1 MPGDLDK
8 ALAAA
13 IAGLSERGPDA
24 RRAIYDKMRTA
35 LQAEVRNSNPI
46 MPINAV
52 IARRRELEYAIANF
66 ERDAARR
73 EAKAVPTTDAVVDLP
88 SNDSSAHSR
97 ASGNPEPL
105 AHAPATFGSP
115 LSRGRAE
122 DDSPAT
128 PAASETHSREQADEA
143 PPLVATPPVAEA
155 AASEP
160 PAVTEAGSPPFASVV
175 PELPAAGHPED
186 ALEKAVPTASA
197 DIDPSASAAHATVKS
212 FTDLWP
218 HTKPAPDAKL
228 FAAPSLSPAPKSTAK
243 EDLCADSDEAPALAQ
258 PESMRPTAVE
268 QHVESVSDIEAPLP
282 EVAHIKPM
290 AGEASRHALQ
300 DAAAPAPRRRRWF
313 GLLALALLVLL
324 AGIGAA
330 LIGLQLDRA
339 RSVASAP
346 MAAPRAIA
354 RPVLTSAP
362 ELFRDAGFQNAAR
375 DAFTRGNSLL
385 ANGDYDRAASAY
397 DDAIRLDPGIAA
409 AYGNRAFAHWS
420 SGRIELAIRDY
431 GSAIERDGGNFA
443 NRLNRAIAYNRIGQY
458 QRAIADLDAVVAAEP
473 ANVSALNSRCWARAL
488 LGRLDEALADCN
500 EAVRRDAKNADALD
514 SRGFVHLRA
523 GRLDRAVADY
533 SAALKLDAKLA
544 GSLYGRGLAKIGRGD
559 RAGGNEDVAAA
570 RALDPAIQTTF
581 ASYGVK

>member
-1 MPGDLDK
+1 L
-8 ALAAA
+8 
-13 IAGLSERGPDA
+13 
-24 RRAIYDKMRTA
+24 
-35 LQAEVRNSNPI
+35 
-46 MPINAV
+46 
-52 IARRRELEYAIANF
+52 
-66 ERDAARR
+66 
-73 EAKAVPTTDAVVDLP
+73 
-88 SNDSSAHSR
+88 
-97 ASGNPEPL
+97 
-105 AHAPATFGSP
+105 
-115 LSRGRAE
+115 
-122 DDSPAT
+122 
-128 PAASETHSREQADEA
+128 
-143 PPLVATPPVAEA
+143 
-155 AASEP
+155 
-160 PAVTEAGSPPFASVV
+160 ASVV
-175 PELPAAGHPED
+175 PELPVVEQLED
-186 ALEKAVPTASA
+186 APGKESPIAPA
-197 DIDPSASAAHATVKS
+197 DIDPPASAAHATVKS

-218 HTKPAPDAKL
+218 HIRPAPDATP
-228 FAAPSLSPAPKSTAK
+228 FAAPPALPARTGVTEENARTSGNEPLAPAGPDPVFEAATPQPETSAVPAPSPLQA
-243 EDLCADSDEAPALAQ
+243 AGIA
-258 PESMRPTAVE
+258 
-268 QHVESVSDIEAPLP
+268 HVEASTEEAFEP
-282 EVAHIKPM
+282 
-290 AGEASRHALQ
+290 RALQ
-300 DAAAPAPRRRRWF
+300 EAAAAPRRRRWF
-313 GLLALALLVLL
+313 VFLALAVFVLL

-330 LIGLQLDRA
+330 LIGSQVDEA
-339 RSVASAP
+339 RSVSSAP
-346 MAAPRAIA
+346 TVAPRAIA

-362 ELFRDAGFQNAAR
+362 ELFRDAGFQSAAR

-385 ANGDYDRAASAY
+385 ANGDYDRAVTAY

-431 GSAIERDGGNFA
+431 ASAIERDGGNFT

-458 QRAIADLDAVVAAEP
+458 QRAIADLDLVIGAEP

-570 RALDPAIQTTF
+570 RALDPAIQTMF